1 MVKLAAIADDLTGA
15 NDTALQ
21 FAKRQM
27 RASVQLNL
35 AKDPP
40 GGSEVIVIDSDS
52 RDLDVR
58 EAYQKVRRISEA
70 VKKYGAECIYKKI
83 DSTLRG
89 NWGAEVQAVADT
101 FNPDLVIIAPAYPV
115 NKRITVGGYH
125 LLNGTLLELTEIGH
139 APKTPVKESYI
150 PDILREQV
158 PGVSCAILDFTVM
171 RQGVEAVHDAIE
183 EFQLAGRRWVI
194 CDIVE
199 EQNFLTLMDALREYD
214 KEKILWVGSAGLAD
228 YMAYFYGW
236 QGESYPSWSSR
247 HGSVLV
253 CAGSVSH
260 VTQTQIRT
268 LCQQMDIT
276 RLKLDVEAVLSDA
289 DRINAYGEQIQAAM
303 AAGHDVLLTAAED
316 DADVRRAVHA
326 GRRYQLSGK
335 EVSEKIANIMAS
347 IVSRLDFSGMA
358 GMVLTGGDTAVH
370 ICRALGVDRIEILQ
384 EVDPGVPLGYLCG
397 TNVEPVFVVTKA
409 GAFGRPDTFAKSLTM
424 IKAMPE
430 NQQSNLQ
437 EA

>member
-27 RASVQLNL
+27 RASVQLDL
-35 AKDPP
+35 TKDPP
-40 GGSEVIVIDSDS
+40 ADSEVIVVDSDS
-52 RDLDVR
+52 RDLNAR
-58 EAYQKVRRISEA
+58 EAYQKVHRISEA
-70 VKKYGAECIYKKI
+70 VKKYGAGCIYKKI

-89 NWGAEVQAVADT
+89 NWGAEVKAVADI
-101 FNPDLVIIAPAYPV
+101 FDPELVIIAPAYPV

-139 APKTPVKESYI
+139 APKTPVKKSYI
-150 PDILREQV
+150 PDILQEQV
-158 PGVSCAILDFTVM
+158 PGQPCSILDFTVM
-171 RQGVEAVHDAIE
+171 RQGEEAVRSAIE
-183 EFQLAGRRWVI
+183 ESLLAGKNWII

-199 EQNFLTLMDALREYD
+199 EQNFLTLMDALRGH
-214 KEKILWVGSAGLAD
+214 KNILWAGSAGLAD

-236 QGESYPSWSSR
+236 RGEAYRSLPAR
-247 HGSVLV
+247 KGPVLV

-260 VTQTQIRT
+260 VTQLQIRT
-268 LCQQMDIT
+268 LCQHTPIT
-276 RLKLDVEAVLSDA
+276 RIKLDVEAILADA
-289 DRINAYGEQIQAAM
+289 DYINQYGEQIQSEL

-316 DADVRRAVHA
+316 DLDVRKAVHA

-335 EVSEKIANIMAS
+335 EVSEKIANIMAA
-347 IVSRLDFSGMA
+347 IVSRLDLADLS

-370 ICRALGVDRIEILQ
+370 ICRAIGIDRIEILQ

-397 TNVEPVFVVTKA
+397 ERAEPVFVVTKA
-409 GAFGRPDTFAKSLTM
+409 GAFGKPDTFVKSLNM
-424 IKAMPE
+424 IKKITE
-430 NQQSNLQ
+430 DKSSSLQ

>member
-27 RASVQLNL
+27 RASVQLDL
-35 AKDPP
+35 TKDPP

-58 EAYQKVRRISEA
+58 DAYQKVHRISEA

-101 FNPDLVIIAPAYPV
+101 FEPELVIIAPAYPV

-125 LLNGTLLELTEIGH
+125 FLNGTLLELTEIGH
-139 APKTPVKESYI
+139 APKTPVKKSYI

-158 PGVSCAILDFTVM
+158 PGQDCAILDFTVM
-171 RQGVEAVHDAIE
+171 RQGTEAVRNSIE
-183 EFQLAGRRWVI
+183 EFLLTGRNWII

-199 EQNFLTLMDALREYD
+199 EQNFLTLMDALHGHRR
-214 KEKILWVGSAGLAD
+214 ILWVGSAGLAD

-236 QGESYPSWSSR
+236 QGESYPSHSSR
-247 HGSVLV
+247 RGPVLV

-268 LCQQMDIT
+268 LVQQMEIT
-276 RLKLDVEAVLSDA
+276 RIKLDVEAVLSDA
-289 DRINAYGEQIQAAM
+289 DRINAYSAEIQSEM

-316 DADVRRAVHA
+316 DLDVRKAVHA

-347 IVSRLDFSGMA
+347 IVSRLDFSSLS

-370 ICRALGVDRIEILQ
+370 ICRAVGVDHIEILQ

-397 TNVEPVFVVTKA
+397 ANVEPVFVVTKA
-409 GAFGRPDTFAKSLTM
+409 GAFGRPDTFVKALNI

-430 NQQSNLQ
+430 NQQSHLQ